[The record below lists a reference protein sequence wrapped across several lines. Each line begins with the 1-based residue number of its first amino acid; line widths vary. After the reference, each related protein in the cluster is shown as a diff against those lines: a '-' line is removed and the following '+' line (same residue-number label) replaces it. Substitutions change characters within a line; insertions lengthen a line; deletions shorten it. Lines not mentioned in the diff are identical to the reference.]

1 MFGDSSI
8 SVSAPVLVL
17 PDTKYSETI
26 PLIIGNN
33 VIRYFKGHVDEDIS
47 AHWQDAFSVPVKSFI
62 KKPVVIRPFESLLLR
77 VAYLVLDLCLFV

>member
-8 SVSAPVLVL
+8 SVSARVLVL

-33 VIRYFKGHVDEDIS
+33 VIRYFKGQVDEDIS
-47 AHWQDAFSVPVKSFI
+47 AH
-62 KKPVVIRPFESLLLR
+62 
-77 VAYLVLDLCLFV
+77 

>member
-33 VIRYFKGHVDEDIS
+33 VIRYFKGQVDEDIS
-47 AHWQDAFSVPVKSFI
+47 AH
-62 KKPVVIRPFESLLLR
+62 
-77 VAYLVLDLCLFV
+77 